1 MSAFMRGCGT
11 SFFVRRKGGGG
22 MTSTDARMALVK
34 AWTQARQRRRP

>member
-22 MTSTDARMALVK
+22 MTGTDIRMALVK